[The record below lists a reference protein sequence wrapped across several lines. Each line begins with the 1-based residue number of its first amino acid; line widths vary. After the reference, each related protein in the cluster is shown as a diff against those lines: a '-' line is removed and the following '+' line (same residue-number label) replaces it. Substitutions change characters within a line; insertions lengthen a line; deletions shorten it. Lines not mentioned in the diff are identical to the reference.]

1 MKKETFKQV
10 LFSAALL
17 ASVFEVQAQDNPI
30 TFTRDMTFREN
41 YGWANSMCTPKIGD
55 FDNDGVNDLWLDG
68 QRQSYSWQTRTV
80 FAKGLGERTFQ
91 ADFEPIM
98 ETELDSTIVQKT
110 DTIWKTDESG
120 DFVLD
125 GEGNKIVEE
134 IIPVVDD
141 EGKPVNDTIVTKNEV
156 YVGTQNG
163 LPQTAWSVGSQPI
176 DFNADGLVDYL
187 ILHPGKVGDLQGY
200 ILVKN
205 LGNGK
210 FEAVED
216 EVLSSIKFSENPKKG
231 DYNRFNEDNAY
242 TSVVTGD
249 YDKDGYVDLLITGN
263 AYDGRF
269 VKLLRNVN
277 GERFEEM
284 NVFEPLPFDVEN
296 RHGLWEESGAGED
309 PETGDP
315 IESVYF
321 QDQPTMKAKPL
332 SHGSVVFFDMDNDGW
347 LDIVVSGY
355 ADGTAMGDVGV
366 EPDGDEIRFYRNQKD
381 GTFKDV
387 TDQLIPVAQDVLT
400 NLGLDTTGTLAD
412 VFTAWGSNNTV
423 MMATDYNQDGLLDL
437 WISGKKRGDIHET
450 FCLINTPTE
459 GSVFSFVEET
469 VPMVGMTDAGNRGF
483 FYADFNGDDVPDLYH
498 RGHSD
503 ALKPDGNKWDW
514 CRVFEV
520 SEGGSVGLYTSYDLG
535 YWSNDIFGGFTWIWD
550 DSDPVPGN
558 FGDVDN
564 DGKLDIMAGGYEG
577 GTDNF
582 IISYNETDY
591 EPVYPDA
598 PAEVTAEAAENG
610 QVTVKW
616 PASYLSN
623 GNVAV
628 HNVYIR
634 NNETGAVRM
643 LVPANTETGKQL
655 AYSMFGAY
663 AVNYS
668 MDEGLCFYVFE
679 KLPAGSYTVGVQAV
693 NYAYLASG
701 FTTTEVTVTDGY
713 ETSIQALEKQTDVKV
728 AIEGNVI
735 TVNSSASAA
744 VAIYNMQGAEVA
756 TGMTNTPIILNG
768 RGVFV
773 VKTNH
778 KAVKIVK

>member
-1 MKKETFKQV
+1 
-10 LFSAALL
+10 
-17 ASVFEVQAQDNPI
+17 
-30 TFTRDMTFREN
+30 
-41 YGWANSMCTPKIGD
+41 
-55 FDNDGVNDLWLDG
+55 
-68 QRQSYSWQTRTV
+68 
-80 FAKGLGERTFQ
+80 
-91 ADFEPIM
+91 
-98 ETELDSTIVQKT
+98 
-110 DTIWKTDESG
+110 
-120 DFVLD
+120 
-125 GEGNKIVEE
+125 
-134 IIPVVDD
+134 
-141 EGKPVNDTIVTKNEV
+141 
-156 YVGTQNG
+156 
-163 LPQTAWSVGSQPI
+163 
-176 DFNADGLVDYL
+176 
-187 ILHPGKVGDLQGY
+187 
-200 ILVKN
+200 
-205 LGNGK
+205 
-210 FEAVED
+210 
-216 EVLSSIKFSENPKKG
+216 
-231 DYNRFNEDNAY
+231 
-242 TSVVTGD
+242 
-249 YDKDGYVDLLITGN
+249 
-263 AYDGRF
+263 
-269 VKLLRNVN
+269 
-277 GERFEEM
+277 M
-284 NVFEPLPFDVEN
+284 NVFEPLPFDVEVN

-564 DGKLDIMAGGYEG
+564 DGKLDIMAGAYEG

-756 TGMTNTPIILNG
+756 TGMTNTPITVNG